1 MTTLLT
7 IVKHLEMIA
16 PPHLVFGG
24 LPSRVEIG
32 PQTENEQEKTTVN
45 RVIIATYPS
54 GRVVAKATQ
63 DKANLLVTH
72 CPLFPFAIDRLS
84 GLDLIRVRLL
94 TKNYISSY
102 MLGSS
107 WICARDGIADALVEA
122 LGYSKTDEFLVMGD
136 TGDFVPAGRIFQP
149 KSSMNHS
156 LFANHLA
163 EKLGIEFVK
172 FSGNLDEEVDRTL
185 VFPGSLLDVPEILAA
200 KKQNITT
207 VVTGE
212 LSPEVRLLAA
222 EEGLQVYEA
231 GAFVTEEPGMN
242 RLKHQLSLQ
251 FPDLKIEYT
260 KSESVTKTLTKS

>member
-1 MTTLLT
+1 VTTLLT
-7 IVKHLEMIA
+7 IIKHLEMIA
-16 PPHLVFGG
+16 PPPLAFRG
-24 LPSRVEIG
+24 LHSRVEIG
-32 PQTENEQEKTTVN
+32 PQTEKEQEKTTVN
-45 RVIIATYPS
+45 RIIIATYPS

-72 CPLFPFAIDRLS
+72 RPLFPFAVDGLS

-102 MLGSS
+102 MIGGA

-122 LGYSKTDEFLVMGD
+122 LELNRKHEFLIMGD
-136 TGDFVPAGRIFQP
+136 SEDLVPAGRVCQP
-149 KSSMNHS
+149 KSAMNHS
-156 LFANHLA
+156 RFANYLA
-163 EKLGIEFVK
+163 EKLGIETVRFT
-172 FSGNLDEEVDRTL
+172 GDLDEEVGQTL
-185 VFPGSLLDVPEILAA
+185 VFPGSLLDIPEILAA
-200 KKQNITT
+200 KKQDITT

-222 EEGLQVYEA
+222 EEGMQVHEV

-251 FPDLKIEYT
+251 FSDLRIEYT
-260 KSESVTKTLTKS
+260 KSDPVTKILTKS